1 MSFDS
6 SKYKTLLGGETGS
19 PPQRGES
26 PQHFPSSSDTGHV
39 SRAQSGWTC
48 TNSSRESEV
57 SLEKVSGLSLL
68 AAAAA
73 ALICDSCSSPSP
85 HHHLITIS
93 CSVNCPQEPKALTD
107 HTINRVLAKNPT
119 EEVPIENYRPAEAEI
134 FPQEGTDCNFH
145 IFLEQHVL
153 TLENFSPCASL

>member
-6 SKYKTLLGGETGS
+6 SKYKTLLGGERGS
-19 PPQRGES
+19 PSQRGES

-39 SRAQSGWTC
+39 SRARSGWTC

-85 HHHLITIS
+85 HHHLFTIS
-93 CSVNCPQEPKALTD
+93 CSVNCPREPKALAD

-119 EEVPIENYRPAEAEI
+119 EEVPIENYRSAEAEI